1 MKSPFDPSKLW
12 HKSIRG
18 AVATGSS
25 LWLRVVLPRDF
36 KVTSCK
42 LILSRDEK
50 PDTVINMTWDCTDGI
65 EEWWQTE
72 LCFDA
77 PELLF
82 YSFQYE
88 NSWGKTDIG
97 PGKNTHIGELCSK
110 NKWQLTVYSEE
121 FKTPDWIKG
130 GLIYQIFPDRFNY
143 SGQKK
148 DNIPKD
154 RILRSDRDGLP
165 VYLPDNNG
173 IIRNNDY
180 FCGDF
185 KGIEEKLSYIAS
197 LGVNCIYLNPICE
210 AHSNHRYDTADYM
223 KPDALL
229 GTTDDFKE
237 LCKSAEQLGIKIII
251 DGVYSHTG
259 ADSIYFNKY
268 GRYDSI
274 GAYNSESSPYRNW
287 YNFGSTKDKYDSWW
301 GIDTLPETNED
312 EPSFYNFITG
322 ENGVIDFWINAG
334 ASGVRL
340 DVADELPDSFLDRI
354 RSAVKRNGNDKYLL
368 GEVWEDATNKISHG
382 GRRRFLLGKQL
393 DSVMNYPF
401 RQAIID
407 FLLTA
412 NAEKFMNTVFSVTEN
427 YPKQALDC
435 AMNHLGTHDTERI
448 LTLLSGVSCQDKSR
462 EAQAEIT
469 ISDSALKKGITLL
482 KMAMV
487 INFTLPGVPSIY
499 YGDEAG
505 LTGCKDPFNRLFYPW
520 GKENTEILSF
530 TKELSKLRKE
540 YDVLKDGDFYP
551 ISATLGCIAFLRY
564 KEGTKRILTIINKNP
579 QPITYW
585 LNHDMQEM
593 LPVFGGVRF
602 GGGVIIPGD
611 GFAVLSDH

>member
-1 MKSPFDPSKLW
+1 MKAPYDPSKTW
-12 HKSIRG
+12 HKSISG
-18 AVATGSS
+18 AVTAGSS

-50 PDTVINMTWDCTDGI
+50 TDTVINMTWDNTDGI

-72 LCFDA
+72 LYLDS

-82 YSFQYE
+82 YRFQYE

-97 PGKNTHIGELCSK
+97 PGKNTHIGEISSK
-110 NKWQLTVYSEE
+110 EKWQLTVYSPD
-121 FKTPDWIKG
+121 FHTPDWIKG
-130 GLIYQIFPDRFNY
+130 GIIYQIFPDRFNF

-148 DNIPKD
+148 ENVPCD
-154 RILRSDRDGLP
+154 RILRSDRNGTP
-165 VYLPDNNG
+165 VYLPDKNG

-185 KGIEEKLSYIAS
+185 KGIEEKLPYIAS
-197 LGVNCIYLNPICE
+197 LGVNCIYLNPIAE
-210 AHSNHRYDTADYM
+210 AHSNHRYDTADYL
-223 KPDALL
+223 KPDPLL
-229 GTTDDFKE
+229 GTLEDFSS
-237 LCKSAEQLGIKIII
+237 LCKSADSLGIKIII

-259 ADSIYFNKY
+259 ADSIYFNKF
-268 GRYDSI
+268 GRYESV
-274 GAYNSESSPYRNW
+274 GAYNNENSPYRKW
-287 YNFGSTKDKYDSWW
+287 YKFDKSRDKYDSWW
-301 GIDTLPETNED
+301 GIDTLPETNEE
-312 EPSFYNFITG
+312 EPSFADFITG
-322 ENGVIDFWINAG
+322 KDGVIDFWLKAG

-340 DVADELPDSFLDRI
+340 DVADELPDSFLDKVRT
-354 RSAVKRNGNDKYLL
+354 AVKRNGNDKYLL

-382 GRRRFLLGKQL
+382 GRRRFLLGAQL

-412 NAEKFMNTVFSVTEN
+412 NAEKFMHKVFSITEN
-427 YPKQALDC
+427 YPKEALNC

-448 LTLLSGVSCQDKSR
+448 LTLLSGISCQGKSR
-462 EAQAEIT
+462 ETQAEIK
-469 ISDSALKKGITLL
+469 ISADALKRGIKLL
-482 KMAMV
+482 KMALV
-487 INFTLPGVPSIY
+487 INYTLPGIPSIY

-505 LTGCKDPFNRLFYPW
+505 LTGCKDPFNRFYYPW
-520 GKENTEILSF
+520 GNENTEILDF
-530 TKELSKLRKE
+530 TRDIGNLRKE
-540 YDVLKDGDFYP
+540 YEVLKNGAFYP

-593 LPVFGGVRF
+593 LPIFGGTRF

-611 GFAVLSDH
+611 GYSVLSDT